1 MNSNSQKALDA
12 LQTHFGYSSFRSPQ
26 DKIVETLI
34 EGQSTLVLMPT
45 GGGKSVCY
53 QIPAIV
59 RDGLTI
65 VVCPLIAL
73 MKDQVDALIR
83 NGVKAASMNSSQKDK
98 SNQKEIIKQVENDE
112 IDLLYVAPEKLLE
125 PNFYKWLKT
134 INIGMFAIDEA
145 HCMSQWGHDFR
156 PDYMK
161 LSVLVTDFPNVP
173 KIALTATANELTR
186 QEIINRLSLQ
196 NSPQFICG
204 FDRPNI
210 TYNIQPKID
219 EESQLLDYLKT
230 NHTNEAGVVYC
241 LSRKKTESIAEL
253 LRKNGFNA
261 LPYHARLSEKT
272 KDETLEKFLSED
284 NLIVVATIAFGMG
297 IDKPDVRF
305 VCHVDLPN
313 SVEAYYQETGRA
325 GRDGLPSVAWML
337 YGMRD
342 VVMRQKMVDDS
353 EADDQ
358 HKRVK
363 QNALNAI
370 FSLCEVT
377 QCRRQVLVEY
387 FGDVMPKPC
396 GNCDNCLNPPE
407 TFDASIAVQKALSVI
422 VRTDQIFGATYLIDV
437 LLGNSNPKIE
447 KKGHDK
453 LKVYG
458 LGTEHSESEWKT
470 IYKQLIVLGH
480 VSADPKYGSLKLTEK
495 CRAILRGEEKIHLG
509 KQIIN
514 KEKIKRKK
522 VNSNARDDFS
532 MEDEFLFQSLRDLR
546 SKIAKSKRTP
556 PFMVFNDAALTSMV
570 LVKPKVLS
578 DMLKVS
584 GIGQTK
590 LDTYGQEFLDTIL
603 SIT

>member
-12 LQTHFGYSSFRSPQ
+12 LQKHFGYSSFRSPQ
-26 DKIVETLI
+26 DKIIETVI
-34 EGQSTLVLMPT
+34 EGQSALVLMPT

-59 RDGLTI
+59 RGGLTI
-65 VVCPLIAL
+65 VVSPLIAL
-73 MKDQVDALIR
+73 MKDQVDALNR
-83 NGVKAASMNSSQKDK
+83 NGVRAAYINSSQKNK
-98 SNQKEIIKQVENDE
+98 NEQKEIILKAESGE
-112 IDLLYVAPEKLLE
+112 LDLLYVAPEKLLE
-125 PNFYKWLKT
+125 SNFYNWIKT
-134 INIGMFAIDEA
+134 INIGLFAIDEA

-156 PDYMK
+156 PVYME
-161 LSVLVTDFPNVP
+161 LSILVKDFPNIP
-173 KIALTATANELTR
+173 RIALTATANELTR
-186 QEIINRLSLQ
+186 QEIIERLNLH
-196 NSPQFICG
+196 NSPQFVCG

-210 TYNIQPKID
+210 TYNIQPKLD
-219 EESQLLDYLKT
+219 EESQLLNYLKT

-241 LSRKKTESIAEL
+241 FSRKKTEVIAEL

-261 LPYHARLSEKT
+261 LPYHARLSNEI
-272 KDETLEKFLSED
+272 KDETLEKFLTED

-342 VVMRQKMVDDS
+342 VVMRSNQVS
-353 EADDQ
+353 ESNADEQ

-387 FGDVMPKPC
+387 FGDIMPKPC

-407 TFDASIAVQKALSVI
+407 TFDASVAVQKALSVI
-422 VRTDQIFGATYLIDV
+422 IRTDQIFGATYLIDV
-437 LLGNSNPKIE
+437 LLGNSNPKME

-453 LKVYG
+453 LKVFG

-480 VSADPKYGSLKLTEK
+480 VSVDPKYGSLRLTDK

-532 MEDEFLFQSLRDLR
+532 MEDEFLFQALRDIR
-546 SKIAKSKRTP
+546 SKIAKEKRTP

-570 LVKPKVLS
+570 LIKPKVLS
-578 DMLKVS
+578 DMLLVS
-584 GIGQTK
+584 GVGQAK

-603 SIT
+603 SIA